1 MMNIDMPETASEIT
15 AAKVREVL
23 TANLNPNRFTRPIV
37 RAYCGRPGCGCG
49 CRGKYTNSPA
59 EIKEHA
65 RHAVEDLC
73 YDSSASPSLIEP
85 LDGLGGHAGGVAVE
99 TSNCFRWFFFAQDGQ

>member
-1 MMNIDMPETASEIT
+1 MMENNMSEAASEI
-15 AAKVREVL
+15 AAAEVREVL
-23 TANLNPNRFTRPIV
+23 MSNLHQTRFTRAIV

-65 RHAVEDLC
+65 RHAVEDLY

-85 LDGLGGHAGGVAVE
+85 MEGPGGHAGGVAVE